1 MTRRDGDAEAIMG
14 DSNHPSEV
22 SLKGKIS
29 AAHRPLY
36 ARPRFSF
43 LALLVLLGLGVWCFV
58 LWRESD
64 RVFVNGRLQM
74 DRLPEAFRRQS
85 EFLRR
90 GSEQLRRQ
98 SERVSTRD
106 VETLLQGLQDKAM
119 TLQERGES
127 YLQSKDWQG
136 QLDDLRRELAARRD
150 AATGTVREKWEEA
163 LKQAEELGR
172 KTRESDAWKRGQ
184 ELPGDFKTLL
194 DLVQTL
200 KSFQGEKSESKA
212 PLTAEKE
219 GAS

>member
-1 MTRRDGDAEAIMG
+1 MG
-14 DSNHPSEV
+14 DSNHVSEA

-43 LALLVLLGLGVWCFV
+43 LALLVLLGLGIWCFV

-64 RVFVNGRLQM
+64 LVFVNGRLQM

-85 EFLRR
+85 DFLRR

-98 SERVSTRD
+98 SERVSSPD
-106 VETLLQGLQDKAM
+106 VETLLRGLQDKASA
-119 TLQERGES
+119 LQGRGES
-127 YLQSKDWQG
+127 YLESKDWQG
-136 QLDDLRRELAARRD
+136 QLDELRGELAARRD
-150 AATGTVREKWEEA
+150 AATGAVREKWGEA

-172 KTRESDAWKRGQ
+172 KTRESEVWKRGK
-184 ELPGDFKTLL
+184 ELPDDFKTLL

-200 KSFQGEKSESKA
+200 KSFQGGKSGSQA